1 MANLHLTSLNPVVK
15 ISNALARASRAVKS
29 VYEPRLVA
37 LIASRVRQDDLD
49 FQEYEI
55 SLSDLLGGA
64 SDGRTHKLVATVVD
78 SLLGRILTLP
88 RANGWAKYGIFS
100 KCEYDGQAGV
110 IRARFDPDLRPHFL
124 SLNEY
129 FTEYSL
135 TEFLLLPSTYSQRL
149 FEVLKSWDD
158 KPQVEI
164 SLSDLF
170 SMLDVPSSH
179 RSDFAAFRRRVLE
192 KAKKDISEK
201 TTLRFEWEAIKK
213 GRAVVS
219 VRFIFG
225 RRAVG
230 IESKKAEERKQKVS
244 ESNNLLMQKAVKC
257 FREYGEN
264 CQPQKNKMC
273 DLCLRLVKRAS
284 QSPDIKSTTS
294 DIEKSIV
301 SSDLPHVVDKTPAA
315 SDVKNDTTSRVP
327 PAVDDIWADFYQH
340 KGISCSDDSVT
351 RGGFITRLAHYKVS
365 SELSEAIYERLV
377 ADGHIDSA
385 WSSLFYIDRDLKN
398 IPKKQRKNS
407 FYFVVNAIGKKF
419 LPSCSGKFTDLS
431 SWSTKNEIN
440 KVSEYE
446 KK

>member
-1 MANLHLTSLNPVVK
+1 MANLHLTSLHPVVK

-213 GRAVVS
+213 GRAVFS

-230 IESKKAEERKQKVS
+230 IESKKAEEKKQKAS

-264 CQPQKNKMC
+264 CQPQKSKMC

-284 QSPDIKSTTS
+284 QSHDIKSTTS
-294 DIEKSIV
+294 NIEKSIV
-301 SSDLPHVVDKTPAA
+301 PRDLPFAVDKAPAVGH
-315 SDVKNDTTSRVP
+315 VKNETAPSVQ
-327 PAVDDIWADFYQH
+327 PAVDDTWADFYRH
-340 KGISCSDDSVT
+340 KGTSCSEDAVT
-351 RGGFITRLAHYKVS
+351 RGGFVARLVGYRVS
-365 SELSEAIYERLV
+365 RELAEAIYERLV
-377 ADGHIDSA
+377 ANGNIQAA
-385 WSSLFYIDRDLKN
+385 WNSLFFMDRDLKN
-398 IPKKQRKNS
+398 IPKKQRKNRCS
-407 FYFVVNAIGKKF
+407 FVVNAIGKKF
-419 LPSCSGKFTDLS
+419 FPSCPGNFMDLS
-431 SWSTKNEIN
+431 SWSTKDETK
-440 KVSEYE
+440 KVSECEE
-446 KK
+446 K

>member
-1 MANLHLTSLNPVVK
+1 MANRHLTSLNPVVK

-78 SLLGRILTLP
+78 GLLGRILTLP

-100 KCEYDGQAGV
+100 KCEYDGQAGL

-225 RRAVG
+225 RRAVVV
-230 IESKKAEERKQKVS
+230 ESKKSKEQKQKIS
-244 ESNNLLMQKAVKC
+244 EINNSLMKKAVNCFLEKGEKC
-257 FREYGEN
+257 SPEKTK
-264 CQPQKNKMC
+264 QC
-273 DLCLRLVKRAS
+273 DLCLRFVKSNKADTNDEHMQASEPLIPEKSFEIASKSNEKPPVSSSVTSDQFIKALHDYGLNTEMAYDVVTQLIHENLLEAGWASIPDARNTYNALPRVKRRNFG
-284 QSPDIKSTTS
+284 KFLKKWLV
-294 DIEKSIV
+294 E
-301 SSDLPHVVDKTPAA
+301 DKL
-315 SDVKNDTTSRVP
+315 NRR
-327 PAVDDIWADFYQH
+327 W
-340 KGISCSDDSVT
+340 
-351 RGGFITRLAHYKVS
+351 L
-365 SELSEAIYERLV
+365 
-377 ADGHIDSA
+377 
-385 WSSLFYIDRDLKN
+385 
-398 IPKKQRKNS
+398 PKK
-407 FYFVVNAIGKKF
+407 
-419 LPSCSGKFTDLS
+419 
-431 SWSTKNEIN
+431 
-440 KVSEYE
+440 
-446 KK
+446 

>member
-1 MANLHLTSLNPVVK
+1 MANRHLTSLNPVVK

-78 SLLGRILTLP
+78 GLLGRILTLP

-100 KCEYDGQAGV
+100 KCEYDGQAGL

-225 RRAVG
+225 RRVVG
-230 IESKKAEERKQKVS
+230 IESKKAEEKKHKIS
-244 ESNNLLMQKAVKC
+244 ESNNELLRKAVKC

-264 CQPQKNKMC
+264 CQPQKSKMC
-273 DLCLRLVKRAS
+273 DLCLRLVKRAN
-284 QSPDIKSTTS
+284 QSPDIKSTAS
-294 DIEKSIV
+294 GIEKSI
-301 SSDLPHVVDKTPAA
+301 SSDLPNAVGNTPD
-315 SDVKNDTTSRVP
+315 SSNVKNEFTTSVP
-327 PAVDDIWADFYQH
+327 PTVDDVWADFYQH
-340 KGISCSDDSVT
+340 KGTSISEDVVT
-351 RGGFITRLAHYKVS
+351 RGGFVSRLVGYRVS
-365 SELSEAIYERLV
+365 RDLAEAIYKRLV
-377 ADGHIDSA
+377 ADGNIQDA
-385 WSSLFYIDRDLKN
+385 WNLLFFIDRDLKN
-398 IPKKQRKNS
+398 IPKKQRKNRCS
-407 FYFVVNAIGKKF
+407 FVVNAIGKKF
-419 LPSCSGKFTDLS
+419 LSSCPGKFTDLS
-431 SWSTKNEIN
+431 FWSTKH
-440 KVSEYE
+440 
-446 KK
+446 